1 MHKVINEIIQS
12 TKKRVENLRVQ
23 ERYFNKRDFIKLVQ
37 YKKSKGKIPIIAEV
51 KPASPTKVF
60 GSVTPSDAAN
70 IACKM
75 QKGGAVAISVLT
87 EPNFFK
93 GSLENL
99 LEVRKSVDIPVLR
112 KDFIIDEKQIYEVET
127 DLILLIAGILINRFN
142 KLDYFVD
149 IAIAHGVEPLV
160 EVHNEE
166 ELEIALSTNTRVI
179 GINNRNL
186 NTLEVDLNTTE
197 RLIQKKEIK
206 NKIIISESGVNSA
219 RDARRMINSGADAI
233 LVGSAIMQGDILEK
247 TRELCKG

>member
-1 MHKVINEIIQS
+1 MHKVIDEIIQS

-23 ERYFNKRDFIKLVQ
+23 ERYFNKRDFIKLVRD
-37 YKKSKGKIPIIAEV
+37 KKSKGKIPIIAEV

-60 GSVTPSDAAN
+60 CEVTPSDAAN

-127 DLILLIAGILINRFN
+127 DLILLIAGILKD

-233 LVGSAIMQGDILEK
+233 LVGSAIMQGDI
-247 TRELCKG
+247 